1 MANDNI
7 LRLKVD
13 SKEYDSKIER
23 ARQGLLH
30 LEQELQKTGKNFADV
45 DKDQLAFVQGLGQM
59 ETVTNDAK
67 GKLRELTKAT
77 TDLTAMYRRLTDEE
91 KNSPVG
97 QAMAASIQTLVERA
111 GEVKDAMADVQA
123 SIKNA
128 ASDTRAFDQVSQG
141 ISLMTSSFQTAIG
154 AAKLLGIEL
163 DDNVEVIAKLQAAM
177 AVTNGLQQA
186 QNLLQKESALMMSV
200 TATQAKA
207 LAMSQALMAKETK
220 IATVAQKAFNVVA
233 KANPYVLLATAVA
246 AVAAGY
252 VAWQSGAKKAKDAQK
267 QLTAEIDSTLNELK
281 NLKTESD
288 FHIAIREAAGA
299 SKKEL
304 YNLRMEAAKTAAE
317 IASVA
322 FYNAVAAGPRK
333 KPDNFEELKQAHL
346 NAQNRIN
353 ELLKEGIVDYVK
365 TNSGGS
371 RNTKGGG
378 GGSTSKVEQTEMAAN
393 SERIDKLKEEYIKAT
408 DQRRQAIEAEIAT
421 LQKRNAEIQKLYD
434 MAEGKAFDAGELG
447 EVSVVAQRSLAP
459 LQQMQEA
466 LKSLNEQL
474 EKAKTPEA
482 YQEILSDIKAVEK
495 EMKVFKGDLGAKDLS
510 KDWTNAAQ
518 AIQSVGQALS
528 QIEDPAAKVMSIIAQ
543 AIATIALTFAQS
555 LKGTMTPW
563 DWIAGAAAGT
573 ATMISTIAAIKS
585 ATAGNYAEGGIIPG
599 NNHNDGLIA
608 NVSSGELILNRAQQ
622 GVIADALQ
630 NNEGGGRGYT
640 PSHVSGE
647 QIWIAL
653 NAFTKRTG
661 RGELVTWR

>member
-252 VAWQSGAKKAKDAQK
+252 VAWQSVAKKAKDAQK

-365 TNSGGS
+365 TNSGGN
-371 RNTKGGG
+371 RNTKGG

-585 ATAGNYAEGGIIPG
+585 ATAGSYAEGGIIPG

-622 GVIADALQ
+622 GVVADALQ
-630 NNEGGGRGYT
+630 NSEGGGRGYT